1 MNELTKKQWLKS
13 MSTGVGDKDHPIN
26 QDIENVGQLKVEN
39 AEMAMSDVTKIIKYS
54 EALQKMFNPS
64 EDLEDWVEAK
74 LNHACDYVA
83 TVRDYLKFYRDEKEA
98 GTPEDQIN
106 EKWSRK
112 YKQGIDCSH
121 PKGFSQRAHCAGRR
135 ARQAGK
141 RTKSSSVSEVELYND
156 VLKDLVEALIEDIGN
171 SYMAMGALKQL
182 NNDAKE
188 LQTMLKPET
197 KLEDWVKAKLNLA
210 GEYLDDVYHHLDH
223 FGPEGRKLDEGDDFY
238 DPERRRTQAMG
249 FRSTVDNPKPKDMET
264 EDRASYWISPD
275 GEIINANK
283 NHKKWVLDNR
293 LKRNIQMVDDSPMK
307 SAFMKGYIKISR
319 LPNGIVVDSVPDQ
332 YDMGGGFYKNG
343 HEGIYP
349 KISEKA
355 LDAIQKFIDDR
366 QDIALVI
373 DSDRKRL
380 KDFRVALPENLTE
393 EQMDEIWKN
402 WKQALATTALATS
415 MLGAPDVNAAPAKS
429 KKPVST
435 AVKKTSKPTSVK
447 KASSPTPEKKIG
459 GKVFVNPSE
468 IPTSNAMEAY
478 ILRNE
483 GAVRNLYYIGGK
495 PHIGVGHHLDG
506 SSNSK
511 QNINAIILSDEE
523 IVQVKDPEKQEK
535 LRDTNQKLKKYV
547 GGSSVKNSIDD
558 KVMLTNEQ
566 IAKLFSIDFR
576 DKKDI
581 AKSRH
586 PKFNT
591 FPALVQTMIID
602 SIFRGEK
609 HPETDKLINSENPN
623 WTEVAKKYLDDAEF
637 KQGGGVALRMQR
649 NADLLTRAAEDKK
662 QVAVNRVKEQHN
674 I

>member
-1 MNELTKKQWLKS
+1 MNELTKDQWQKS
-13 MSTGVGDKDHPIN
+13 MSTGFGDGEHPIN
-26 QDIENVGQLKVEN
+26 HNNPHHDKLMVKLEN
-39 AEMAMSDVTKIIKYS
+39 AEMSMSDVTKIIKYS
-54 EALQKMFNPS
+54 EDLQKMFNPS

-366 QDIALVI
+366 PDIALVI

-380 KDFRVALPENLTE
+380 KDFRIALPENLTE

-415 MLGAPDVNAAPAKS
+415 MLGAPKADAAPEKTVSPQTVSATSQQYGYTVEDIITATLVDEAGGEKNAGEGMHAVLNVIMNRAKGNIRNAAMECLKPKQFSGWNKVNKKDVNDIKKFIDSKKNHSKYKEAIKLVQQAKS
-429 KKPVST
+429 GTLKDITKGSNHFLNVHLTKQQRS
-435 AVKKTSKPTSVK
+435 
-447 KASSPTPEKKIG
+447 G
-459 GKVFVNPSE
+459 GKLPSWYD
-468 IPTSNAMEAY
+468 PKKVVTDF
-478 ILRNE
+478 
-483 GAVRNLYYIGGK
+483 GK
-495 PHIGVGHHLDG
+495 HRFL
-506 SSNSK
+506 K
-511 QNINAIILSDEE
+511 LEE
-523 IVQVKDPEKQEK
+523 VYE
-535 LRDTNQKLKKYV
+535 L
-547 GGSSVKNSIDD
+547 
-558 KVMLTNEQ
+558 
-566 IAKLFSIDFR
+566 A
-576 DKKDI
+576 
-581 AKSRH
+581 
-586 PKFNT
+586 
-591 FPALVQTMIID
+591 
-602 SIFRGEK
+602 
-609 HPETDKLINSENPN
+609 
-623 WTEVAKKYLDDAEF
+623 
-637 KQGGGVALRMQR
+637 
-649 NADLLTRAAEDKK
+649 
-662 QVAVNRVKEQHN
+662 
-674 I
+674 

>member
-1 MNELTKKQWLKS
+1 MNELTKDQWERS
-13 MSTGVGDKDHPIN
+13 MSTGFGDPDHPVN
-26 QDIENVGQLKVEN
+26 TDVKHHVGKLKVQVEN
-39 AEMAMSDVTKIIKYS
+39 AEMAMSDVTKLIKYS

-171 SYMAMGALKQL
+171 SYMAMGALKQI

-188 LQTMLKPET
+188 LQTMLKPDT
-197 KLEDWVKAKLNLA
+197 QLEDWVKAKLNLA

-249 FRSTVDNPKPKDMET
+249 FRSTVDNPKPKDIET

-366 QDIALVI
+366 PDIALVI

-380 KDFRVALPENLTE
+380 KDFRIALPENLTE

-415 MLGAPDVNAAPAKS
+415 MLGAPKADAAPEKTVSPQTVSATSQQYGYTVEDIIAATLVDEAGGEKNAGEGMHAVLNVIMNRAKGNIRNAAMECLKPKQFSGWNKVNKKDVNDIKKFIDSKKNHSKYKEAIKLVQQAKS
-429 KKPVST
+429 GTLKDITKGSNHFLNVHLTKQQRS
-435 AVKKTSKPTSVK
+435 
-447 KASSPTPEKKIG
+447 G
-459 GKVFVNPSE
+459 GKLPSWYDPKKVVTVF
-468 IPTSNAMEAY
+468 
-478 ILRNE
+478 
-483 GAVRNLYYIGGK
+483 GK
-495 PHIGVGHHLDG
+495 HRFL
-506 SSNSK
+506 K
-511 QNINAIILSDEE
+511 LEE
-523 IVQVKDPEKQEK
+523 VYE
-535 LRDTNQKLKKYV
+535 L
-547 GGSSVKNSIDD
+547 
-558 KVMLTNEQ
+558 
-566 IAKLFSIDFR
+566 A
-576 DKKDI
+576 
-581 AKSRH
+581 
-586 PKFNT
+586 
-591 FPALVQTMIID
+591 
-602 SIFRGEK
+602 
-609 HPETDKLINSENPN
+609 
-623 WTEVAKKYLDDAEF
+623 
-637 KQGGGVALRMQR
+637 
-649 NADLLTRAAEDKK
+649 
-662 QVAVNRVKEQHN
+662 
-674 I
+674 